1 MKKTILAN
9 KIQKNVLEITVK
21 NINLLDFVTTLL
33 VNKKLN
39 SLLFI
44 EQTMKMLE
52 EFVEMLQQDF
62 RKIHKFDFAKRI
74 ILVLIL
80 KKHHIVRFVNTF

>member
-1 MKKTILAN
+1 
-9 KIQKNVLEITVK
+9 
-21 NINLLDFVTTLL
+21 
-33 VNKKLN
+33 
-39 SLLFI
+39 
-44 EQTMKMLE
+44 MKMLE

-62 RKIHKFDFAKRI
+62 RKIHKLDFAKRI